1 MGSGKT
7 KNRRLPLLP
16 LRGLLVYPSMVL
28 HLDVGRDKS
37 VRALERAM
45 VDDHMI
51 LLCSQSEVNIE
62 EPTEEDIYR
71 IGTIAKVRQ
80 MLKLPNGTI
89 RVLVEGVLRAEIM
102 DYLPTEEFYEV
113 MVKEFPEEETT
124 DPEVDALMRSVLSQF
139 EHYTSL
145 SKKITP
151 ETHAAVSDIDDPGRL
166 ADVITSHLSLKIKD
180 KQDILETIDVRQRL
194 ERLLDIL
201 NNEREVL
208 ELERKISQRVKKQME
223 KTQKEYYLREQMKA
237 IQKELGEKEGRAG
250 EVEEL
255 RSQLEQAGVP
265 DQVKEKIEKEIDRLE
280 KMPTTS
286 AEGGVIRNYIDWL
299 LSLPWSKETE
309 DDLSLSKAEDILNQ
323 DHYGLEKPKE
333 RVLEYLAVQQLVKKL
348 KGPILCLVGPP
359 GVGKTS
365 LARSIAKSLGRK
377 FVRISLG
384 GVRDEAEIRG
394 HRRTY
399 VGAMPGRIIQGM
411 KTAGSSNPVFLLD
424 EIDKMAMDFRGDP
437 ASALLE
443 VLDPE
448 QNNTFSDHFVEVP
461 FDLSSVMFV
470 TTANAMHNIP
480 RPLLDR
486 MEVLYIPGYTEL
498 EKLKIAERYLL
509 PKQKREHGLTDEQL
523 HVSEETLL
531 QLIRDYTRESGVR
544 NLEQQMA
551 AICRKAAKQIV
562 ASGTVPI
569 KAEEAAEQ
577 DEPALNVLEAA
588 FGEGGEAAS
597 LSGRLEKQQEA
608 ALQSEPQSETEQP
621 AEVKTLNVDLELLKE
636 WLGPAKFRY
645 GMAEAENQI
654 GAVTGLAWTEV
665 GGDTLVIEVTVMPG
679 SGKLT
684 LTGQLGDVMKES
696 AQAAFSYTRS
706 KALELGID
714 PQFHEKND
722 IHIHIP
728 EGAIPK
734 DGPSAGITIATALIS
749 ALTGRYVSKEV
760 AMTGEITLRGRV
772 LPIGG
777 LKEKSLAAHRAG
789 IKKILLPKD
798 NVRDLRDIPDSVRS
812 EITFVPVGHIDE
824 VLLHALLPANTEEK
838 AGTPIL

>member
-1 MGSGKT
+1 MGPHKSKG
-7 KNRRLPLLP
+7 RRFPLLP

-28 HLDVGRDKS
+28 HLDVGREKS
-37 VRALERAM
+37 VKALEKAM
-45 VDDHMI
+45 VDDNLI

-62 EPTEEDIYR
+62 EPTQEDIFR
-71 IGTIAKVRQ
+71 IGTVAKVRQ

-89 RVLVEGVLRAEIM
+89 RVLVEGMERAEIVE
-102 DYLPTEEFYEV
+102 YLDNDEFYEV
-113 MVKEFPEEETT
+113 MAKECPEEESS
-124 DPEVDALMRSVLSQF
+124 DPEVDALMRTVLTQF
-139 EHYTSL
+139 EHYINL
-145 SKKITP
+145 SKKVTP
-151 ETHAAVSDIDDPGRL
+151 ETLAAVSDIEEAGRL

-180 KQDILETIDVRQRL
+180 KQEILETIDVRKRL
-194 ERLLDIL
+194 EKLLDIL

-255 RSQLEQAGVP
+255 RAQLE
-265 DQVKEKIEKEIDRLE
+265 EKNLPEKVREKTQKEIDRLE
-280 KMPTTS
+280 KMPASS
-286 AEGGVIRNYIDWL
+286 AEGGVIRNYVDWL
-299 LSLPWSKETE
+299 LSLPWNDKTE
-309 DDLSLSKAEDILNQ
+309 DDLDLAKAEQVLNE

-333 RVLEYLAVQQLVKKL
+333 RVLEYLAVQKLVKKL

-365 LARSIAKSLGRK
+365 LARSIARSLGRE

-411 KTAGSSNPVFLLD
+411 KTAGTLNPVFLLD
-424 EIDKMAMDFRGDP
+424 EIDKMASDFRGDP
-437 ASALLE
+437 SAALLE

-448 QNNTFSDHFVEVP
+448 QNNTFSDHFIEVP
-461 FDLSSVMFV
+461 FDLSNVMFV
-470 TTANAMHNIP
+470 TTANAVHNIP

-486 MEVLYIPGYTEL
+486 MEMLYIPGYTEM
-498 EKLKIAERYLL
+498 EKLQIATRYLL
-509 PKQKREHGLTDEQL
+509 PKQKREHGLEPEQL
-523 HVSEETLL
+523 EIGEDALL
-531 QLIRDYTRESGVR
+531 KTIREYTRESGVR
-544 NLEQQMA
+544 NLEQQVA
-551 AICRKAAKQIV
+551 ALCRKAAKKIVSEGAQQI
-562 ASGTVPI
+562 AITP
-569 KAEEAAEQ
+569 
-577 DEPALNVLEAA
+577 D
-588 FGEGGEAAS
+588 
-597 LSGRLEKQQEA
+597 
-608 ALQSEPQSETEQP
+608 
-621 AEVKTLNVDLELLKE
+621 EVKDY
-636 WLGPAKFRY
+636 LGVPKYRY
-645 GMAEAENQI
+645 GVAELEDQI
-654 GAVTGLAWTEV
+654 GTVTGLAWTEV
-665 GGDTLVIEVTVMPG
+665 GGETLVIEVTVVPG
-679 SGKLT
+679 SGKLI
-684 LTGQLGDVMKES
+684 LTGKLGDVMKES

-706 KALELGID
+706 KATELGLATD
-714 PQFHEKND
+714 FYEKND

-749 ALTGRYVSKEV
+749 ALTGRHVSKDV

-789 IKKILLPKD
+789 YKKILLPKD
-798 NVRDLRDIPDSVRS
+798 NERDLRDIPESVK
-812 EITFVPVGHIDE
+812 EDVVFVPVSHMDQ
-824 VLLHALLPANTEEK
+824 VLEHALVEQTGLH
-838 AGTPIL
+838 

>member
-1 MGSGKT
+1 MGSSKP
-7 KNRRLPLLP
+7 KSRSIPLLP

-28 HLDVGRDKS
+28 HLDVGREKS
-37 VRALERAM
+37 VKALEQCM

-62 EPTEEDIYR
+62 EPTQEDIYQV
-71 IGTIAKVRQ
+71 GTIAKVRQ

-89 RVLVEGVLRAEIM
+89 RVLVEGVSRAEIEQ
-102 DYLPTEEFYEV
+102 YLPNEHFYEV
-113 MVKEFPEEETT
+113 LARELPEGPTNDSEL
-124 DPEVDALMRSVLSQF
+124 DALMRAVLSQF
-139 EHYTSL
+139 EHYINL
-145 SKKITP
+145 SKKVTP
-151 ETHAAVSDIDDPGRL
+151 ETLAAVSDIDQPGRL

-180 KQDILETIDVRQRL
+180 KQEILETVEVRPRL
-194 ERLLDIL
+194 EKLLDFL

-237 IQKELGEKEGRAG
+237 IQKELGDKEGRAG

-255 RSQLEQAGVP
+255 RAQLAEADLP
-265 DQVKEKIEKEIDRLE
+265 EKIAAKVEKEIDRLE
-280 KMPTTS
+280 KMPASS
-286 AEGGVIRNYIDWL
+286 AEGAVIRTYVEWL
-299 LSLPWSKETE
+299 LALPWNKQTE
-309 DDLSLSKAEDILNQ
+309 DDLDISKAEKIMEQ
-323 DHYGLEKPKE
+323 EHYGLEKPKE
-333 RVLEYLAVQQLVKKL
+333 RVLEYLAVQKLVKKL

-365 LARSIAKSLGRK
+365 LARSIATSLGRE
-377 FVRISLG
+377 FVRMSLG

-399 VGAMPGRIIQGM
+399 VGAMPGRIVQGM
-411 KTAGSSNPVFLLD
+411 RNAGTANPVFLLD

-437 ASALLE
+437 SSALLE

-448 QNNTFSDHFVEVP
+448 QNASFSDHYIEMP
-461 FDLSSVMFV
+461 FDLSNVMFV
-470 TTANAMHNIP
+470 TTANVVHNIP

-486 MEVLYIPGYTEL
+486 MELLYIPGYTEL
-498 EKLKIAERYLL
+498 EKLQIAQRHLL
-509 PKQKREHGLTDEQL
+509 PKQKRDHGLTEDQL
-523 HVSEETLL
+523 VMESEALL
-531 QLIRDYTRESGVR
+531 AMIREYTREAGVR
-544 NLEQQMA
+544 NMEQQLA
-551 AICRKAAKQIV
+551 SICRKAAKAIV
-562 ASGTVPI
+562 ADPS
-569 KAEEAAEQ
+569 AAPYVV
-577 DEPALNVLEAA
+577 DAA
-588 FGEGGEAAS
+588 
-597 LSGRLEKQQEA
+597 RLK
-608 ALQSEPQSETEQP
+608 
-621 AEVKTLNVDLELLKE
+621 ELL
-636 WLGPAKFRY
+636 GPGKFRY
-645 GMAEAENQI
+645 GMAEMEDQI

-706 KALELGID
+706 RVKELGID

-722 IHIHIP
+722 VHIHIP

-734 DGPSAGITIATALIS
+734 DGPSAGITMATALIS
-749 ALTGRYVSKEV
+749 ALTNRRVSRQV

-789 IKKILLPKD
+789 ITKVLIPKD
-798 NVRDLRDIPDSVRS
+798 NERDLRDIPESVR
-812 EITFVPVGHIDE
+812 EDMTFVPVSHMDE
-824 VLLHALLPANTEEK
+824 VLQHALAEPFGRQSSSGSEENELQGANPALTPAVDNKPEDTPPV
-838 AGTPIL
+838 GTH

>member
-1 MGSGKT
+1 MGPNKL
-7 KNRRLPLLP
+7 KVRRLPLLP

-28 HLDVGRDKS
+28 HLDVGREKS
-37 VRALERAM
+37 VKALEKSM
-45 VDDHMI
+45 VDDSMI

-62 EPTEEDIYR
+62 EPTTEDIYR

-89 RVLVEGVLRAEIM
+89 RVLVEGIVRAEISEF
-102 DYLPTEEFYEV
+102 LTNEEYYEV
-113 MVKEFPEEETT
+113 QVKELPEQETS
-124 DPEVDALMRSVLSQF
+124 DPEIDALMRTVLTQF
-139 EHYTSL
+139 EHYINL
-145 SKKITP
+145 SKKVTP
-151 ETHAAVSDIDDPGRL
+151 ETLAAVSDIDEPGRL
-166 ADVITSHLSLKIKD
+166 ADVICSHLSLKIKD
-180 KQDILETIDVRQRL
+180 KQEILETIDVKDRL
-194 ERLLDIL
+194 EKLLSIL

-237 IQKELGEKEGRAG
+237 IQKELGDKEGRAG

-255 RSQLEQAGVP
+255 RSQLAETDVP
-265 DQVKEKIEKEIDRLE
+265 EKVKEKIEKEIDRLE
-280 KMPTTS
+280 KMPATS

-299 LSLPWSKETE
+299 LGLPWSKFTE
-309 DDLSLSKAEDILNQ
+309 DDLDINRAEQILNE

-365 LARSIAKSLGRK
+365 IARSIARSLGRQ
-377 FVRISLG
+377 FIRISLG

-411 KTAGSSNPVFLLD
+411 KNAGSANPVFLLD

-448 QNNTFSDHFVEVP
+448 QNSTFSDHYIEVP
-461 FDLSSVMFV
+461 YDLSNVMFV
-470 TTANAMHNIP
+470 TTANAVHNIP

-486 MEVLYIPGYTEL
+486 MEVLYIPGYTEI
-498 EKLKIAERYLL
+498 EKLHIGRNYLL
-509 PKQKREHGLTDEQL
+509 PKQQKDHGLKDDQL
-523 HVSEETLL
+523 VIEEPALMR
-531 QLIRDYTRESGVR
+531 IVREYTREAGVR
-544 NLEQQMA
+544 NLEQQISA
-551 AICRKAAKQIV
+551 VCRKAAKKV
-562 ASGTVPI
+562 VSGEGEKVIIGYDDVKEYLGPP
-569 KAEEAAEQ
+569 KFRFGVAEEF
-577 DEPALNVLEAA
+577 D
-588 FGEGGEAAS
+588 
-597 LSGRLEKQQEA
+597 
-608 ALQSEPQSETEQP
+608 
-621 AEVKTLNVDLELLKE
+621 
-636 WLGPAKFRY
+636 
-645 GMAEAENQI
+645 QI

-679 SGKLT
+679 NGKLT
-684 LTGQLGDVMKES
+684 LTGKLGDVMKES

-706 KALELGID
+706 RVGQLNIPAD
-714 PQFHEKND
+714 FHEKFD

-734 DGPSAGITIATALIS
+734 DGPSAGITMGTALIS
-749 ALTGRYVSKEV
+749 ALTNIPVSREV

-789 IKKILLPKD
+789 IRKVIIPKD
-798 NVRDLRDIPDSVRS
+798 NEKDIEEVPESVRK
-812 EITFVPVGHIDE
+812 ELTFVPVSHMDE
-824 VLLHALLPANTEEK
+824 VLEHALVKPV
-838 AGTPIL
+838 GV

>member
-1 MGSGKT
+1 MGPHKMKG
-7 KNRRLPLLP
+7 RRFPLLP

-37 VRALERAM
+37 VKALEKAM
-45 VDDHMI
+45 VDDNLI

-62 EPTEEDIYR
+62 EPTQEDIFR
-71 IGTIAKVRQ
+71 IGTVAKVRQ

-89 RVLVEGVLRAEIM
+89 RVLVEGMERAEIVE
-102 DYLPTEEFYEV
+102 YLDNEEYYEV
-113 MVKEFPEEETT
+113 LAKEQPEEESD
-124 DPEVDALMRSVLSQF
+124 DPEVDALMRTVLTQF
-139 EHYTSL
+139 EHYINL
-145 SKKITP
+145 SKKVTP
-151 ETHAAVSDIDDPGRL
+151 ETLAAVSDIEEPGRL

-180 KQDILETIDVRQRL
+180 KQEILETIEVRMRL
-194 ERLLDIL
+194 EKLLDIL

-255 RSQLEQAGVP
+255 RAQLE
-265 DQVKEKIEKEIDRLE
+265 EKNLPEKVREKTLKEIDRLE
-280 KMPTTS
+280 KMPASS
-286 AEGGVIRNYIDWL
+286 AEGGVIRNYVDWL
-299 LSLPWSKETE
+299 LSLPWNNKTE
-309 DDLSLSKAEDILNQ
+309 DDLDLTKAEQVLDE

-333 RVLEYLAVQQLVKKL
+333 RVLEYLAVQKLVKKL

-365 LARSIAKSLGRK
+365 LARSIARSLGRE

-411 KTAGSSNPVFLLD
+411 KTAGTLNPVFLLD
-424 EIDKMAMDFRGDP
+424 EIDKMASDFRGDP
-437 ASALLE
+437 SSALLE

-461 FDLSSVMFV
+461 FDLSNVMFV
-470 TTANAMHNIP
+470 TTANAVHNIP

-486 MEVLYIPGYTEL
+486 MEMLYIPGYTEL
-498 EKLKIAERYLL
+498 EKLQIGTRYLL
-509 PKQKREHGLTDEQL
+509 PKQKREHGLDPDQL
-523 HVSEETLL
+523 QIGEEALL
-531 QLIRDYTRESGVR
+531 RTIREYTRESGVR
-544 NLEQQMA
+544 NLEQQIA
-551 AICRKAAKQIV
+551 ALCRKAAKKIV
-562 ASGTVPI
+562 SEDQDTLTIGPEEIKDYLGVP
-569 KAEEAAEQ
+569 
-577 DEPALNVLEAA
+577 
-588 FGEGGEAAS
+588 
-597 LSGRLEKQQEA
+597 
-608 ALQSEPQSETEQP
+608 
-621 AEVKTLNVDLELLKE
+621 
-636 WLGPAKFRY
+636 KFRY
-645 GMAEAENQI
+645 GVAELEDQI
-654 GAVTGLAWTEV
+654 GTVTGLAWTEV
-665 GGDTLVIEVTVMPG
+665 GGETLVIEVTVVPG
-679 SGKLT
+679 SGKLI
-684 LTGQLGDVMKES
+684 LTGKLGDVMKES

-706 KALELGID
+706 KATELGID
-714 PQFHEKND
+714 SDFHEKND

-749 ALTGRYVSKEV
+749 ALTGRHVSKDV

-789 IKKILLPKD
+789 YKKILLPKD
-798 NVRDLRDIPDSVRS
+798 NERDLRDIPDSVK
-812 EITFVPVGHIDE
+812 EDVAFVPVAHMDQ
-824 VLLHALLPANTEEK
+824 VLEHALVEQQSGPH
-838 AGTPIL
+838 